1 MASLPVEGAPDTLC
15 FNGDHD
21 TVSLTYFATDHG
33 GTART
38 PGEFPVTFGRHRM
51 PHVSGELQ
59 MPVRLK
65 DIARDLGVSAI
76 TVSKALRGASDI
88 SEKTRQRVLKRIAE
102 LNYRPNMLA
111 RGLASGKTWIVG
123 LVVPDLL
130 HPFFAEFAK
139 SLSGVLRQHNY
150 GLILASS
157 EEDPE
162 IEKQEIRAVLARG
175 VDALL
180 IASCQTSLQGY
191 SIDDQRT
198 PFILVDRDF
207 PHLPA
212 SFVGTDDYRAGL
224 LATRHLLAIGRRR
237 IAHIAGPELSPG
249 IDRLRGFQAA
259 LAERQRKVLKGY
271 VIANARVEEAG
282 ESAGY
287 AGMRELL
294 RRKPCPDAVFCYN
307 DLTAI
312 GAMQAAT
319 EAGLRIPEDVAFVG
333 CGNLRYSSHLR
344 IPLSSIDQSTGKLGD
359 AAGRLALELMQD
371 RNRTPQHIVLEPQLI
386 VRASSVPEA
395 KRRPEKSAKEPAG
408 VGRL

>member
-1 MASLPVEGAPDTLC
+1 
-15 FNGDHD
+15 
-21 TVSLTYFATDHG
+21 
-33 GTART
+33 
-38 PGEFPVTFGRHRM
+38 M
-51 PHVSGELQ
+51 PI
-59 MPVRLK
+59 RLK
-65 DIARDLGVSAI
+65 DIARDLGVSSI

-180 IASCQTSLQGY
+180 IASCQTALQGFY
-191 SIDDQRT
+191 GIEDQRT
-198 PFILVDRDF
+198 PFILIDRNF
-207 PHLPA
+207 PHLRA

-224 LATRHLLAIGRRR
+224 LATQHLLEIGRRR
-237 IAHIAGPELSPG
+237 VAHIAGPELSPG
-249 IDRLRGFQAA
+249 VDRLRGYKGA
-259 LAERQRKVLKGY
+259 LAERDRKIPRGY
-271 VIANARVEEAG
+271 VIANTRVEEAG

-294 RRKPCPDAVFCYN
+294 RCKPRPDAVFCYN

-312 GAMQAAT
+312 GAMQAAG
-319 EAGLRIPEDVAFVG
+319 EAGLSIPKDIAFVG
-333 CGNLRYSSHLR
+333 CGNLRYSSYLR

-371 RNRTPQHIVLEPQLI
+371 RAGAPQHIALEPKLV
-386 VRASSVPEA
+386 VRASSVA
-395 KRRPEKSAKEPAG
+395 GGGQMTAGKRK
-408 VGRL
+408 